1 MVTTAGRIPA
11 VTAKGVTMTMN
22 WGPGF
27 DAEVGYRRERVSAD
41 FGRIR
46 RATRHDRRRGR
57 GGSPAERSTYPLIGR
72 PAW

>member
-1 MVTTAGRIPA
+1 
-11 VTAKGVTMTMN
+11 MTMN

-57 GGSPAERSTYPLIGR
+57 GGSTAERSTYPLIGR